1 MADVAFASDTVGN
14 APRITWE
21 TLTSANAAGT
31 AFLQAGTSM
40 AVAAVQFTGTFGG
53 ATAVL
58 QGSNDGVEYATLR
71 DPQTGT
77 AISFTG
83 ADYAEVGTGMAFIR
97 PFTSGGDGTQDI
109 DCILV
114 ARG

>member
-21 TLTSANAAGT
+21 TLTSTNAAGT

-40 AVAAVQFTGTFGG
+40 AIAAVQFTGTFGG

-58 QGSNDGVEYATLR
+58 QGSNDGTNWVTLS
-71 DPQTGT
+71 DLLGT
-77 AISFTG
+77 AISFTAAG
-83 ADYAEVGTGMAFIR
+83 YAELGTAMAYIR
-97 PFTSGGDGTQDI
+97 PSTSGGDGTQDI

>member
-1 MADVAFASDTVGN
+1 MADIDAAFSEIGDARV
-14 APRITWE
+14 ITWAA
-21 TLTSANAAGT
+21 LTSANSAGEPIKPIKT
-31 AFLQAGTSM
+31 EM
-40 AVAAVQFTGTFGG
+40 AIAAVQFTGTFGG

-77 AISFTG
+77 AISFTS
-83 ADYAEVGTGMAFIR
+83 ASYAEVGTGMAFIR
-97 PFTSGGDGTQDI
+97 PSTSGGDGTQDI